1 MVYGANG
8 FSGRAIAGRLKA
20 AGHDPVLAGRN
31 GREIAAVAA
40 ALGVECRGFDLRDP
54 EVVADGMMDV
64 GVLLNAAGPFIE
76 TAPPLIE
83 ACIRGGAHYLDLA
96 GEWPVFD
103 LALRRGPEAAAAG
116 AMLMPG
122 AAFSIVVSDCIL
134 AHAVAQ
140 VPDAVLLR
148 VATAQAPLSRGSV
161 LSAIALMSPDVLV
174 RRGGAVTK
182 IPVGRL
188 KRTFNFGAGEQTC
201 VAVSAPDVVTGQQ
214 TTGVGA
220 IETYLEAPPA
230 WRLAYEAGAVALKL
244 KGRKAV
250 GEALRGASRRW
261 PEHPSPAAIAAARG
275 AVVVETVDPW
285 RRTRRFGLRTLDGYS
300 VTVAAAMAAVERVLR
315 GDLTP
320 GFQTPAGRYGAGL
333 VVSLGC
339 AWTYDA
345 SPFAALAV
353 DPPSGGG

>member
-8 FSGRAIAGRLKA
+8 FSGRAIAGRLRD
-20 AGHDPVLAGRN
+20 AGHDPVLGGRN
-31 GREIAAVAA
+31 GREIGAVAG
-40 ALGVECRGFDLRDP
+40 ALGLEHRVFDLRDP
-54 EVVADGMMDV
+54 EAVAGGMAGV

-83 ACIRGGAHYLDLA
+83 ACLGARAHYLDLA

-103 LALRRGPEAAAAG
+103 LALRRGPESAAG
-116 AMLMPG
+116 GVMLMPG

-148 VATAQAPLSRGSV
+148 VASAQAPLSRGSV

-182 IPVGRL
+182 VPVGQL
-188 KRTFNFGAGEQTC
+188 TKTFNFGAGERAC
-201 VAVSAPDVVTGQQ
+201 VAVSGPDVVTGQQ

-220 IETYLEAPPA
+220 IETYLEAPLA

-244 KGRKAV
+244 GGRKAV
-250 GEALRGASRRW
+250 AGAMRRASRGW
-261 PEHPSPAAIAAARG
+261 PEHPSPATIAAARG

-285 RRTRRFGLRTLDGYS
+285 RRTRRFGLRTMDGYS
-300 VTVAAAMAAVERVLR
+300 VTVAAAKAIVERVVG
-315 GDLTP
+315 GDFTP

-333 VVSLGC
+333 IVSLGC

-345 SPFAALAV
+345 SPFAAPAI
-353 DPPSGGG
+353 DPVSGDG

>member
-1 MVYGANG
+1 MIYGANG
-8 FSGRAIAGRLKA
+8 FSGRAVADRLRQ
-20 AGHDPVLAGRN
+20 AGHDPLLAGRG

-40 ALGVECRGFDLRDP
+40 SLGVEHRIFDLRDP
-54 EVVADGMMDV
+54 GAIAAGMAGV

-83 ACIRGGAHYLDLA
+83 ACLRGGAHYLDLA

-116 AMLMPG
+116 VMLMPG
-122 AAFSIVVSDCIL
+122 AAFSIVVSDCVL
-134 AHAVAQ
+134 AHAIAQ

-174 RRGGAVTK
+174 RRGGVVCR
-182 IPVGRL
+182 IPVGQLTRS
-188 KRTFNFGAGEQTC
+188 FNLGAGEQTC
-201 VAVSAPDVVTGQQ
+201 VAVSAPDVVTGEQ

-220 IETYLEAPPA
+220 IETYLEAPLA
-230 WRLAYEAGAVALKL
+230 WGLAYGAGALALKL
-244 KGRKAV
+244 KGAKAV
-250 GEALRGASRRW
+250 GETLRRASRRW
-261 PEHPSPAAIAAARG
+261 PDHPSPAAIAQARG

-285 RRTRRFGLRTLDGYS
+285 RRTRRFGLRTLNGYA
-300 VTVAAAMAAVERVLR
+300 VTVAAAQAIVERVLR
-315 GDLTP
+315 GEVTP

-345 SPFAALAV
+345 SPFAVAAV
-353 DPPSGGG
+353 DARRS